1 MKIHEKLSIV
11 YIENEMKILYKQKN
25 NLQILNNKRW
35 NIKWMEDQ
43 IQILKGGI

>member
-25 NLQILNNKRW
+25 NLQILKNNRW
-35 NIKWMEDQ
+35 NLKWMEDW
-43 IQILKGGI
+43 I

>member
-11 YIENEMKILYKQKN
+11 YIENEMKILSKQKN

-35 NIKWMEDQ
+35 NIKWMED
-43 IQILKGGI
+43 

>member
-35 NIKWMEDQ
+35 NIKWMEDW
-43 IQILKGGI
+43 I